1 MIGAPNAGSI
11 NSLRVLLNGFSAL
24 SFARPFGY
32 LPLNLGRRLPFAR
45 VGPRVTFTVPA
56 IYQMLPPRGQ
66 ARFFSAAL
74 SPLPLDL
81 YDVETWR
88 RYKWSAAFD
97 DASRRQELA
106 RLINKLGPDAARAE
120 SLRLAAER
128 ERFLGVALRRSAA
141 FHAALDVEC
150 LPPPTLRFSFI
161 GGDCIPTLDGA
172 IVIDGVTP
180 HTIFSVAEVRPG
192 FRSGFRMDKWSRRK
206 AAELIAAPGDG
217 TITRHSLFGLPP
229 SDKIGRPAVG
239 VRTSMRS
246 SIVWTALSCD
256 SHNGLT
262 HDQMTQ
268 DNLLTELL
276 INR

>member
-1 MIGAPNAGSI
+1 
-11 NSLRVLLNGFSAL
+11 
-24 SFARPFGY
+24 
-32 LPLNLGRRLPFAR
+32 
-45 VGPRVTFTVPA
+45 
-56 IYQMLPPRGQ
+56 MLPPRGQ

-81 YDVETWR
+81 YDVEKWR

-128 ERFLGVALRRSAA
+128 ERFLRVALRRSDA

-150 LPPPTLRFSFI
+150 PPPPTLRFSFI

-172 IVIDGVTP
+172 IIIDGVTP
-180 HTIFSVAEVRPG
+180 RTIFSFAE
-192 FRSGFRMDKWSRRK
+192 FRAEFRMDKWSRRR
-206 AAELIAAPGDG
+206 AAELIGAPGDG

-229 SDKIGRPAVG
+229 PDKSGGPAVG

-262 HDQMTQ
+262 HDQMAQ